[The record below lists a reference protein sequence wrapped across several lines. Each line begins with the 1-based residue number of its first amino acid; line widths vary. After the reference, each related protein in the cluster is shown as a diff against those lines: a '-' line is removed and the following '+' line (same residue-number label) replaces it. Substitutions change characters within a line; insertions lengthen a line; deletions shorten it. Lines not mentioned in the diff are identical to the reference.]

1 MKFAQ
6 LWITKV
12 TDRNKAGQCI
22 YDIAVRP
29 DGQRLYVAAGGKILL
44 YHTLTGVFDKAVK
57 AHKDQIYCLAVA
69 QDGKKLASGGS
80 DKTVIIWNL
89 DLVGLLKF
97 T

>member
-1 MKFAQ
+1 MQ
-6 LWITKV
+6 IHMSS
-12 TDRNKAGQCI
+12 Q
-22 YDIAVRP
+22 
-29 DGQRLYVAAGGKILL
+29 L

-69 QDGKKLASGGS
+69 QDGKTVFALMKCYYNTKFNCPGKKLASGGS